1 MGSCLSLNCAS
12 CDMLCGNNFHGR
24 QGYKSNVKNDLDGI
38 TFSHYSLTSETSFLD
53 LYPALKF
60 MENDQSSNSVMTNG
74 SCCAE
79 YDHWRHSGIPLIDD
93 DNVDERCSLSFHCEH
108 NSSLCNP
115 QISNQARTRVCESN
129 INQNVSELK
138 ILEVNG
144 PNTSSIMNGHND
156 LPGIY
161 PEASKNVYNASKD
174 ALSKDIMSEMGVTD
188 DSLKEKLNCDFLSPS
203 TIEESIEEKLQ
214 LHPRLTEESSFG
226 YTNLENHAKT
236 INSKSPL
243 AARFPFSH
251 RLRIRHSMT
260 PNQRNTENTRLNIFR
275 RRNTIQD
282 HISNENG

>member
-24 QGYKSNVKNDLDGI
+24 KGYKSNVKNDLDGI

-93 DNVDERCSLSFHCEH
+93 DNVDERCSLSFHCE
-108 NSSLCNP
+108 NSSSSFNP
-115 QISNQARTRVCESN
+115 QISNQARTRICGSN
-129 INQNVSELK
+129 VNQNISELK

-156 LPGIY
+156 LSGID
-161 PEASKNVYNASKD
+161 PEASKNMYNASKE
-174 ALSKDIMSEMGVTD
+174 ALSKDTMSEMDDFD
-188 DSLKEKLNCDFLSPS
+188 DSLKDKLTCDFLSPS
-203 TIEESIEEKLQ
+203 SIEERIEEKLQ
-214 LHPRLTEESSFG
+214 LHPILSDESSFG
-226 YTNLENHAKT
+226 YTNLDNHSKT

-243 AARFPFSH
+243 TSRFHFNH
-251 RLRIRHSMT
+251 RLRMRHSIT
-260 PNQRNTENTRLNIFR
+260 PNQKDTENTRRNKFR

-282 HISNENG
+282 HISNDNG

>member
-1 MGSCLSLNCAS
+1 
-12 CDMLCGNNFHGR
+12 MLCGNNFHGR
-24 QGYKSNVKNDLDGI
+24 QGYKSNVKNDIDGI

-60 MENDQSSNSVMTNG
+60 MENDQSSNSLMTNG

-93 DNVDERCSLSFHCEH
+93 DNVDETSSLSFHCEY

-115 QISNQARTRVCESN
+115 QISNQAQARICESN

-138 ILEVNG
+138 ILDVNG

-161 PEASKNVYNASKD
+161 PEASKNVYNASKE
-174 ALSKDIMSEMGVTD
+174 ALSKDIMSEMDVAD
-188 DSLKEKLNCDFLSPS
+188 DSLKDKLTCDFLSPS
-203 TIEESIEEKLQ
+203 SIEGRIEEKLQ
-214 LHPRLTEESSFG
+214 LHPRLTEELSFG
-226 YTNLENHAKT
+226 YTNLKNHSET

-243 AARFPFSH
+243 ASRYLFNH
-251 RLRIRHSMT
+251 RLRMRHSMT
-260 PNQRNTENTRLNIFR
+260 PNQKNTENTRLNIFR